1 MFTGVVRLVA
11 VLFGALIV
19 LSVGSA
25 QAAPGELDPSF
36 GRAGKVVTILG
47 TTDDWVW
54 LDDVELQS
62 DGKIVAAGGSGA
74 FGSEDFTLVR
84 YRNDGKPDES
94 FGTGGRVRTSVAPND
109 DEVLKVA
116 LQPDGKIV
124 AVGAGGDG
132 SQGYG
137 IVARYD
143 AGGSLD
149 KAFGSSG
156 SVEARRGQNS
166 FLRTVA
172 VQADGKILVAGTAFE
187 PEQGEFRF
195 VVGRYDAD
203 GTLDRSFGS
212 GGWASPGGDSSAA
225 ADVALQPDGK
235 IVVAGSRVR
244 VVEGDY
250 EWGGFVLA
258 RYRSDGTPDPTFGSG
273 GRVVTQVGAGGEADA
288 VVLQADGKIVVGGTT
303 IAKSGESVDSTG
315 KLALVRYEADGSLD
329 PTFGRGGKATSGF
342 GKLGYAEDVVLLAG
356 GRIAVAVGNDLGL
369 FEVARYLP
377 NGAPDKAF
385 GKGGVARASFGGQFD
400 VATSV
405 GVQADGMLIG
415 AGTTYNSAKEEQ
427 RFALARFIDTQTIC
441 HVPKLKG
448 RGLSDAKGAVA
459 RGHCSV
465 GRVRWIFSK
474 APRGRVISQ
483 TPLAGTHMVAG
494 GKVGLLVSTGAR

>member
-1 MFTGVVRLVA
+1 VFTGVVRLVA

-94 FGTGGRVRTSVAPND
+94 FGSNGRVRTSVAPND

-116 LQPDGKIV
+116 LQRDGKIV

-212 GGWASPGGDSSAA
+212 GGWTSPGGDSSAA

-244 VVEGDY
+244 AVEGDY

-258 RYRSDGTPDPTFGSG
+258 RYRSDGTLDPTFGSG
-273 GRVVTQVGAGGEADA
+273 GRVVTQVGAGGEADS
-288 VVLQADGKIVVGGTT
+288 VVLQADGRILVGGTT

-315 KLALVRYEADGSLD
+315 KLALVRYEADGNLD

-342 GKLGYAEDVVLLAG
+342 GELSYAEDVVLLAG

>member
-19 LSVGSA
+19 FSVGSA

-109 DEVLKVA
+109 DEVLEVA

-225 ADVALQPDGK
+225 ADVALQPGREDRGRR
-235 IVVAGSRVR
+235 IAC
-244 VVEGDY
+244 EG
-250 EWGGFVLA
+250 
-258 RYRSDGTPDPTFGSG
+258 
-273 GRVVTQVGAGGEADA
+273 
-288 VVLQADGKIVVGGTT
+288 
-303 IAKSGESVDSTG
+303 
-315 KLALVRYEADGSLD
+315 
-329 PTFGRGGKATSGF
+329 GRGGLRMGWVRAGALP
-342 GKLGYAEDVVLLAG
+342 LGRDTGPDLRL
-356 GRIAVAVGNDLGL
+356 GRT
-369 FEVARYLP
+369 E
-377 NGAPDKAF
+377 
-385 GKGGVARASFGGQFD
+385 S
-400 VATSV
+400 
-405 GVQADGMLIG
+405 
-415 AGTTYNSAKEEQ
+415 
-427 RFALARFIDTQTIC
+427 
-441 HVPKLKG
+441 
-448 RGLSDAKGAVA
+448 
-459 RGHCSV
+459 
-465 GRVRWIFSK
+465 
-474 APRGRVISQ
+474 
-483 TPLAGTHMVAG
+483 
-494 GKVGLLVSTGAR
+494 

>member
-1 MFTGVVRLVA
+1 VFTGVVRLVA

-54 LDDVELQS
+54 LDDVALQS
-62 DGKIVAAGGSGA
+62 DGKIVASGGSGA

-84 YRNDGKPDES
+84 YRTDGKLDES
-94 FGTGGRVRTSVAPND
+94 FGTGGTVTTSVATND
-109 DEVLKVA
+109 DEALKVA

-143 AGGSLD
+143 PGGSLD
-149 KAFGSSG
+149 KTFGSSG
-156 SVEARRGQNS
+156 SVEARRGKNS
-166 FLRTVA
+166 FLRAVA
-172 VQADGKILVAGTAFE
+172 VQADGKIVVVGTAFD

-195 VVGRYDAD
+195 VVGRYDAG

-212 GGWASPGGDSSAA
+212 AGWASAGVDSSAA
-225 ADVALQPDGK
+225 TDVALQPDGK

-244 VVEGDY
+244 AVEGDY

-258 RYRSDGTPDPTFGSG
+258 RYSSNGTLDPTFGSG

-288 VVLQADGKIVVGGTT
+288 IVLQPDGKIFVGGTT
-303 IAKSGESVDSTG
+303 LAKSGESVDSTG

-342 GKLGYAEDVVLLAG
+342 GDLSYAEDVSLLAG
-356 GRIAVAVGNDLGL
+356 GRIAVAVGNSLGL

-377 NGAPDKAF
+377 NGGLDKAF
-385 GKGGVARASFGGQFD
+385 GKGGFARVSFGGQFD

-405 GVQADGMLIG
+405 AVQPDGMLIG

-427 RFALARFIDTQTIC
+427 RFALARLIDAQTIC

-448 RGLSDAKGAVA
+448 RGLSEARAAVA
-459 RGHCSV
+459 RGHCSM

-474 APRGRVISQ
+474 ATRGRVISQ

-494 GKVGLLVSTGAR
+494 GKVGLLVSNGAR